1 MINNIKTSA
10 IFIILTSLLF
20 YSCSKIDNYSPP
32 NASISGAL
40 LDGKTNDTVPTTNNT
55 NAFGFNYP
63 DGVLNIYQQKYSS
76 TASGSQGTS
85 YSQNGTYTNNS
96 IFSGTYKAIPVG
108 AFYADTAL
116 LVVSGQTKHDF
127 KVTPFANV
135 AVQITSVTNS
145 SITISYQVKGNDP
158 VQNVTEAAAWLS
170 SSAGVNRF
178 SWYGANFNP
187 VDNSSYRDD
196 HSGLS
201 GDASFT
207 RTFINLQANT
217 IYYIRAGAL
226 ASGKN
231 PQNYWNYSKVYQVQ
245 TKTN

>member
-1 MINNIKTSA
+1 MINNIKIGA
-10 IFIILTSLLF
+10 VIILAGLLS

-40 LDGKTNDTVPTTNNT
+40 LDAKTNDTVPTTNNT

-63 DGVLNIYQQKYSS
+63 DGVLNVYQQNYSA
-76 TASGSQGTS
+76 TASSAQGTS

-96 IFSGTYKAIPVG
+96 IFAGTYKAIPVG
-108 AFYADTAL
+108 AFYADTAVL
-116 LVVSGQTKHDF
+116 NVSGNTKHDF
-127 KVTPFANV
+127 KVTPFVNV
-135 AVQITSVTNS
+135 TMQITSVTNA
-145 SITISYQVKGNDP
+145 SIAISYQVKGNDP
-158 VQNVTEAAAWLS
+158 LQSVTEAAAWLS
-170 SSAGVNRF
+170 PSAGVNRF
-178 SWYGANFNP
+178 SWYGSNFNP

-196 HSGLS
+196 HGGLS

-207 RTFINLQANT
+207 RVFSKLQANT
-217 IYYIRAGAL
+217 TYYIRAGAL

-245 TKTN
+245 TKAN